1 MNRTGGPFRKPWFL
15 ETWNL
20 GILGCPGSEI
30 SEIHSTDSVTV
41 LQHFTPVLDLGVLK
55 LDGFLLAFVNPAT
68 QDGEQQLPRLGNKV
82 H

>member
-41 LQHFTPVLDLGVLK
+41 LQHFTPVVDLGVLK
-55 LDGFLLAFVNPAT
+55 LDGFLLALVDPAT
-68 QDGEQQLPRLGNKV
+68 KDHEQQLPGLEESI